1 MIFFQKNVVS
11 AIFGITRI
19 SPIPVLLPFLLNIL
33 HQGWN
38 TVQPTPS
45 LSRPTR
51 TSVSSA
57 VPALESIVPDYRA
70 SQTKPS
76 VPIVPKSPR
85 NLVQV
90 VLVVHIVQPVQPII
104 KYWTASKQP
113 LLLGPLPP
121 RSNRTVNIILDLVNH
136 RRAQLRRVLCIPK
149 INIIPGTEFNEL
161 ERWLNY
167 QLPIQ
172 ILLRPNFKN
181 LSCLA
186 KHPKLLPVQFW
197 TINSK

>member
-1 MIFFQKNVVS
+1 MLFFQKNVDS

-19 SPIPVLLPFLLNIL
+19 SPIPVLLPVLLNIL

-70 SQTKPS
+70 SQIKPS

-104 KYWTASKQP
+104 KYQTASIVQ
-113 LLLGPLPP
+113 LLLVSPLPP
-121 RSNRTVNIILDLVNH
+121 PSNRTVNIILNLVNH

-149 INIIPGTEFNEL
+149 INIIPGIEFKEL

-172 ILLRPNFKN
+172 ILRRPNFKN

-186 KHPKLLPVQFW
+186 GLPK
-197 TINSK
+197 

>member
-1 MIFFQKNVVS
+1 MLFFQKNVDS

-19 SPIPVLLPFLLNIL
+19 SPIPVLLPVLLNIL

-57 VPALESIVPDYRA
+57 VPALESIGLDYRA

-104 KYWTASKQP
+104 KYQTASIVQ
-113 LLLGPLPP
+113 LLLVSPLPP
-121 RSNRTVNIILDLVNH
+121 PSNRTVNIILNLVNH

-149 INIIPGTEFNEL
+149 INIIPGTEFNKL

-172 ILLRPNFKN
+172 ILMRPNFKN

-186 KHPKLLPVQFW
+186 ELPKLLPIQF
-197 TINSK
+197 